1 MSLLA
6 LSTLLLLQVPP
17 ETAIDPQ
24 HDALFFSFDRAD
36 VSLTVLDAAAGQ
48 AEIARAEGTPAEVT
62 RFVTLGYDVTEIR
75 RSGAS
80 SGAGGGA
87 GGWADNRLFFDLG
100 GETLVITFSAS
111 PDAAAEDT
119 TATPEERVSAARSRL
134 RDLVKPG
141 DAAGTVADGIT
152 IYLGDLRLN
161 DAAMMFTPHMPPGQT
176 IRIEPGT
183 EVTFLRLVM

>member
-75 RSGAS
+75 RSGA
-80 SGAGGGA
+80 GGGIED
-87 GGWADNRLFFDLG
+87 GQADIG
-100 GETLVITFSAS
+100 AVE
-111 PDAAAEDT
+111 AE
-119 TATPEERVSAARSRL
+119 EESV
-134 RDLVKPG
+134 V
-141 DAAGTVADGIT
+141 
-152 IYLGDLRLN
+152 
-161 DAAMMFTPHMPPGQT
+161 
-176 IRIEPGT
+176 
-183 EVTFLRLVM
+183 

>member
-75 RSGAS
+75 RSS
-80 SGAGGGA
+80 AGGE
-87 GGWADNRLFFDLG
+87 ADNRLFFDLG

-111 PDAAAEDT
+111 PDVAVEDT

-152 IYLGDLRLN
+152 IYLGDFRLN

-176 IRIEPGT
+176 IRIEP
-183 EVTFLRLVM
+183 ED